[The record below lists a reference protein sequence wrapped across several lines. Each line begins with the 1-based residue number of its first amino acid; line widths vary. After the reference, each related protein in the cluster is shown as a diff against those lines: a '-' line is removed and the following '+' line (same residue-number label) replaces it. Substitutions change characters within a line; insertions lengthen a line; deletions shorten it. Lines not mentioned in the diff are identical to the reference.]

1 MTPTKDTESLSFD
14 EAAQGLLKGD
24 FSRLEPLFKDRP
36 SPGGQC
42 RVMEWYE
49 QGCFGSEPLALA
61 EAFTCACFLGR
72 TKVVE
77 FFLAQGLDPSGGA
90 RTGLNAF
97 HWAANRGNLDTVK
110 LLIRQ
115 QTPLEI
121 ESMYGGTVLGT
132 AVWSAVNEPRP
143 DHISIIEALISA
155 GARLDAADY
164 PSGDERLD
172 ELLRRYGAG
181 TTIADGQG

>member
-1 MTPTKDTESLSFD
+1 MTPTEDTELPSFRD
-14 EAAQGLLKGD
+14 AVQGLLKGD
-24 FSRLEPLFKDRP
+24 FSRLEPLCNDLP

-42 RVMEWYE
+42 RVVEWYE
-49 QGCFGSEPLALA
+49 LGYFDTEPVALA

-90 RTGLNAF
+90 GTGLNAF

-115 QTPLEI
+115 QTPLET
-121 ESMYGGTVLGT
+121 ESMYGGTILGT
-132 AVWSAVNEPRP
+132 AVWAAVNEPRP

-155 GARLDAADY
+155 GARLDVAGY

-172 ELLRRYGAG
+172 ELLRRHGAG
-181 TTIADGQG
+181 TN